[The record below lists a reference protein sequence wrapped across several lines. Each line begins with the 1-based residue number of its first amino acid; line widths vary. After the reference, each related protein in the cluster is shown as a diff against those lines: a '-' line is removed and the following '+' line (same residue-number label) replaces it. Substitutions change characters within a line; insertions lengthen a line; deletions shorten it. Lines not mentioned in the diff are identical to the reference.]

1 MTSEDN
7 KDKLREKAEKLLDN
21 QSIPAKEQRIND
33 NELIH
38 DLRVHQIEL
47 EIQNEELRESQLKLE
62 DSRRKYFDLY
72 NFAPD
77 GYFTLDKDGIILEV
91 NLSGASFLGIDR
103 QYLYQSAFIR
113 YIVPE
118 YRNQF
123 HQYLLMVEE
132 DGNNKQST
140 EIKLLKNDKSSFYVH
155 LEAISILD
163 NNGYFKEFRIALT
176 DITELKNAEK
186 ALKYSEER
194 YRDIFINN
202 PAAMLIV
209 DISNGTII
217 DANPAASKFYGYTLD
232 ELRKMEISDINVSDD
247 ALEEMR
253 AVGSGQKNHL
263 LLKHR
268 LSNGKIRNVDVQS
281 GFIGHEDET
290 VLCSIMHDI
299 TFQKKAE
306 DALLD
311 RNAHIS
317 EMLDIERHDHES
329 TETLLEELTDDLE
342 ISNRALEQ
350 FAYVSSHDLREPL
363 RMITSFMQLLKK
375 RYENDLDEDAHDFI
389 NYAVEGAKRLDMMLT
404 DLLNFSNIGTQE
416 SELRYLHCEKIV
428 EQALSNLKTIIYD
441 NNAKVTYESLPLIY
455 ANEYHMVQLFQNLI
469 GNAIKFHDNE
479 DPKVHISVKKG
490 HDEYTFAVE
499 DNGIGI
505 DKQHLDRIFTIFQ
518 RLHRRQKYD
527 GSGIGLAISQ
537 RIVQANGGK
546 IWATSN
552 QGEGS
557 IFYFT
562 IPIVVEKNKR

>member
-7 KDKLREKAEKLLDN
+7 KDKLRVKAEKILDN
-21 QSIPAKEQRIND
+21 QSIPAKEQSINN

-47 EIQNEELRESQLKLE
+47 EIQNEELRESHLKLE

-77 GYFTLDKDGIILEV
+77 GYFTLDKHGIILEV
-91 NLSGASFLGIDR
+91 NLSGASLLGVDR

-113 YIVPE
+113 YIVPK

-123 HQYLLMVEE
+123 HQYLLMVEKN
-132 DGNNKQST
+132 GNNKQST

-176 DITELKNAEK
+176 DITELKNTEK

-194 YRDIFINN
+194 YRDIFIDN

-209 DISNGTII
+209 DISNGNII
-217 DANPAASKFYGYTLD
+217 DANPAASKFYGYNLD

-247 ALEEMR
+247 ALEEMK
-253 AVGSGQKNHL
+253 VGGSGQKNHL

-281 GFIGHEDET
+281 GFIGNEDEN

-306 DALLD
+306 NALLD
-311 RNAHIS
+311 RNARIS

-329 TETLLEELTDDLE
+329 TETLLEELTGDLE

-363 RMITSFMQLLKK
+363 RMITSFLQLLKK

-428 EQALSNLKTIIYD
+428 EHALSNLKTIIYD
-441 NNAKVTYESLPLIY
+441 NNAKVTYDSLPVIY

-490 HDEYTFAVE
+490 YDEYTFAVE

-518 RLHRRQKYD
+518 RLHRRQQYD

-562 IPIVVEKNKR
+562 IPIVLKK